1 MDRQDGSAEQ
11 QPDIDMLIMEAR
23 QLAKDLTTP
32 GLASQAGVIQERLL
46 ELQKS
51 SAGWMIADGFLG
63 CEDPKL
69 RFYGPLTLTMKINQ
83 EWEILMTEQRL
94 DLLAQLMNCFVVL
107 VDSTEQPLVMRKF
120 FSTLTTFFFKPGSPW
135 TYSVRHVAV
144 TLANGKYLPEDKSEE
159 PTLAL
164 HALSALSHERL
175 VALLSFCT
183 ALAEESTRYLTEG
196 TESGSRL
203 QVNTNDVFDLIDYG
217 FGRALNSASGA
228 VNQSMSEHSLAVAME
243 SIQTLHAWLQAFHN
257 GKINPPG
264 LAAKVKKPL
273 DSAAHFFAVETLAMP
288 VMELFAE
295 TIANQYKLVDNDHLN
310 AILEFIVGPG
320 EKYALALVNGEYD
333 EESMRFMDLLLRFA
347 ALDQSNIIIT
357 GPSDEKRE
365 KVLFLLY
372 KLFHAPGFAQVEDCA
387 VIMLLEF
394 WTEVAS
400 DIDELVLDGVLVI
413 SEEVKQKLARVITE
427 GYDKLRYPTHEVAQS
442 WDDNELKLFN
452 YFRREFTD
460 YLLEVYPL
468 LGVDVIRHILEQ
480 ASSAIAKQDW
490 DAFEVAIYCLGS
502 LAESVAENEHADPLL
517 DSLFCSDVFESV
529 CYGHKEIPLKSRQTM
544 ADMIDHYTPYLARNG
559 KLLAPV
565 LNFLFSSLDFPSC
578 DQVAS
583 RSISSLCQSC
593 RKFLPMHSQGFID
606 KFHQLCSKASLGDST
621 LERVAEGIA
630 AVIQAT
636 ELDSEKAMGLL
647 KLLNP
652 LLLEAQAACQQ
663 ASNGQYEEGLER
675 SLIAMRCT
683 ASIGM
688 GIRAPDDDI
697 IDLDAQ
703 EPQPTTN
710 SFWVSDPLG
719 ISVTETVIRILDTLV
734 GQFPNESYMIEATC
748 DVLKAGYTEKQPGPY
763 VFPSQ
768 VTVRFVKA
776 TNISSPRFSNVMA
789 TATAFLASH
798 ASNPGVIEQEVTE
811 LTMHTAALIQSLTA
825 SPSSYDPE
833 AAHSCI
839 DFLTRLIPKYYTQF
853 FNLQYVDGAPPPLP
867 TILSFTLDVLKRPD
881 PLPLRASCS
890 FWTAIL
896 ALTDLPAGLLSN
908 GASMG
913 RPQPDESPGLLDP
926 YLSILGE
933 TVMHQTAGNCARS
946 DLDHFCEVIKKFVF
960 RHQGAAR
967 FYFGNGLASLNIAS
981 RNATAGTGEVQPQPE
996 PSVSPQDLQKFLSTI
1011 ISLRG
1016 ARQTNANVKHFW
1028 VSNRGKG
1035 FAYA

>member
-1 MDRQDGSAEQ
+1 MDWQNGSAER
-11 QPDIDMLIMEAR
+11 QPDIQNLIIEAR
-23 QLAKDLTTP
+23 QLATDLTTP

-83 EWEILMTEQRL
+83 EWENLTLEQRL
-94 DLLAQLMNCFVVL
+94 RLLAQLMNCFLVL
-107 VDSTEQPLVMRKF
+107 VDSMERPL
-120 FSTLTTFFFKPGSPW
+120 PGSPW
-135 TYSVRHVAV
+135 TYGVRHVTV

-164 HALSALSHERL
+164 HALPALSHDRL
-175 VALLSFCT
+175 VAILSFCT
-183 ALAEESTRYLTEG
+183 ALAEESTRYLQEATEA
-196 TESGSRL
+196 SNRL
-203 QVNTNDVFDLIDYG
+203 QVNTNDVFALIDFG
-217 FGRALNSASGA
+217 FMRALNNTSGDIGQ
-228 VNQSMSEHSLAVAME
+228 NMSEQSMNMAAE
-243 SIQTLHAWLQAFHN
+243 SILALHAWLQAFHS

-264 LAAKVKKPL
+264 LASKVKKPL
-273 DSAAHFFAVETLAMP
+273 DFAAQFFAVESLATS
-288 VMELFAE
+288 VMELFTE
-295 TIANQYKLVDNDHLN
+295 TIANQPKLVDADHLN
-310 AILEFIVGPG
+310 AILEFLIGPG
-320 EKYALALVNGEYD
+320 EKYALALINGDYD
-333 EESMRFMDLLLRFA
+333 EESMRFIDLLLRYA
-347 ALDQSNIIIT
+347 AIEKSNIIIT

-400 DIDELVLDGVLVI
+400 DIDELALEGVVLV
-413 SEEVKQKLARVITE
+413 SEEAKQKLARVITE
-427 GYDKLRYPTHEVAQS
+427 CYDKLRYPSHAVLQG
-442 WDDNELKLFN
+442 WDDNEVKLFN
-452 YFRREFTD
+452 YFRRDFTD

-490 DAFEVAIYCLGS
+490 DGFEVAIFCLGS
-502 LAESVAENEHADPLL
+502 LAESVAENEHADHLL
-517 DSLFCSDVFESV
+517 DTLFCSEIFESV

-544 ADMIDHYTPYLARNG
+544 ADMIDHYTPYLARNE
-559 KLLAPV
+559 KLLPPV
-565 LNFLFSSLDFPSC
+565 LNFLFSSLDFSSC

-583 RSISSLCQSC
+583 RSISSLCQTC
-593 RKFLPMHSQGFID
+593 RKFLPMHVQGFID
-606 KFHQLCSKASLGDST
+606 KFHQLCSKSTLGEST

-630 AVIQAT
+630 AVIQAS
-636 ELDSEKAMGLL
+636 DNDNAKAIGLL
-647 KLLNP
+647 KLLDP
-652 LLLEAQAACQQ
+652 ILQEALSACQQ
-663 ASNGQYEEGLER
+663 ARNGQYEEGLER

-688 GIRAPDDDI
+688 GIRAPDDDV
-697 IDLDAQ
+697 IDLDSQ
-703 EPQPTTN
+703 EPQPDSGSYWLN
-710 SFWVSDPLG
+710 DSLG
-719 ISVTETVIRILDTLV
+719 ISVTSTVIRILDTLV
-734 GQFPNESYMIEATC
+734 GQFPNDSYLIEATC
-748 DVLKAGYTEKQPGPY
+748 DVLKAGYTEKHPGPY
-763 VFPSQ
+763 VLPAQ

-798 ASNPGVIEQEVTE
+798 ASHPVAIESEATE
-811 LTMHTAALIQSLTA
+811 LTLHTAALIQSLTA
-825 SPSSYDPE
+825 SADSYDPE

-839 DFLTRLIPKYYTQF
+839 DFLTRLVPRYHMQF
-853 FNLQYVDGAPPPLP
+853 FRLQYVDSVPQPLH
-867 TILSFTLDVLKRPD
+867 TILGFTLNVLKRPD

-896 ALTDLPAGLLSN
+896 ALTDLPEGIISN

-913 RPQPDESPGLLDP
+913 RVRPDEPPGFLDP
-926 YLSILGE
+926 YLSALGE
-933 TVMHQTAGNCARS
+933 TVMQQIAGRCARS

-960 RHQGAAR
+960 KHQGAAR
-967 FYFGNGLASLNIAS
+967 TYFGNALTSLNISPRDPTCTSPAKDAQS
-981 RNATAGTGEVQPQPE
+981 PTE
-996 PSVSPQDLQKFLSTI
+996 PTVSHQDLQKFLSTI

-1016 ARQTNANVKHFW
+1016 ARSTNPNVRQFW
-1028 VSNRGKG
+1028 LSNRGKG

>member
-228 VNQSMSEHSLAVAME
+228 VNQSVA
-243 SIQTLHAWLQAFHN
+243 TAFHN

-273 DSAAHFFAVETLAMP
+273 DSAAHFFAVETLKP
-288 VMELFAE
+288 L
-295 TIANQYKLVDNDHLN
+295 
-310 AILEFIVGPG
+310 P
-320 EKYALALVNGEYD
+320 
-333 EESMRFMDLLLRFA
+333 
-347 ALDQSNIIIT
+347 
-357 GPSDEKRE
+357 
-365 KVLFLLY
+365 
-372 KLFHAPGFAQVEDCA
+372 
-387 VIMLLEF
+387 EF

-811 LTMHTAALIQSLTA
+811 LTMHTAALIQSLTV

-913 RPQPDESPGLLDP
+913 RPQPDEPPGLLDP

-960 RHQGAAR
+960 KHQGAAR
-967 FYFGNGLASLNIAS
+967 LYFGNGLASLNIAS